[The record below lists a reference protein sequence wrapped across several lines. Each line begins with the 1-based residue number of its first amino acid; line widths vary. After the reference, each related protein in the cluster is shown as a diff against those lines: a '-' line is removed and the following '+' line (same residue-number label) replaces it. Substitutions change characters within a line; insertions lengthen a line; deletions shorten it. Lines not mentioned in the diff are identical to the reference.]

1 MPTIICPKCDGERR
15 DEDGNKCSECNGNGQ
30 TILSDLEFQKIKDA
44 EEKPK
49 VVFAYTIVEYD
60 NGAAAVMEKTKVGD
74 EEYYKMSQGAGDRI
88 YKNNELVNRDIRAG
102 QISSIIITQVN
113 EIVKKTGIETSNA
126 LINAAI
132 NMKKVGG
139 NKR

>member
-1 MPTIICPKCDGERR
+1 MPTIICPKCDGERK
-15 DEDGNKCSECNGNGQ
+15 DKDGNKCSECNGNGQ
-30 TILSDLEFQKIKDA
+30 TLLTDEEFQKIKDA

-60 NGAAAVMEKTKVGD
+60 NGVVAVMNKTKVD
-74 EEYYKMSQGAGDRI
+74 ENEYSKMEPGAADKI
-88 YKNNELVNRDIRAG
+88 YKNNELVNRDIEAS

-113 EIVKKTGIETSNA
+113 EIVKRTASLTTNA
-126 LINAAI
+126 VIKAQMQVNKL
-132 NMKKVGG
+132 GG